1 MEETGKR
8 TNEEKGAGEND
19 EEKPEAKRLKT
30 DGALVPVKASD
41 GIKNALEELKQ
52 SMGPQYR
59 RDAMGRMLV
68 EDGLSRML
76 PQCTCDNRPYHSFGD
91 LVRFE
96 CEFHKSKRDRLWSED
111 DETRMDA
118 LAEERLFRVH
128 PDDEPLIRFFEKCCF
143 ADCRN
148 SLKRSVQTSG
158 A

>member
-8 TNEEKGAGEND
+8 TNDEKGAGEND

-96 CEFHKSKRDRLWSED
+96 CEFHIMES
-111 DETRMDA
+111 
-118 LAEERLFRVH
+118 
-128 PDDEPLIRFFEKCCF
+128 I
-143 ADCRN
+143 
-148 SLKRSVQTSG
+148 SLKEIDCGVRMMR
-158 A
+158 